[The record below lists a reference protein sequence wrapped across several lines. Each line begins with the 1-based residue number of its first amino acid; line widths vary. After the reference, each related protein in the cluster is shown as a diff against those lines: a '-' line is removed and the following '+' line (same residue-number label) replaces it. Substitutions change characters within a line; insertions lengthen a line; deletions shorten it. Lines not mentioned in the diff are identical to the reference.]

1 MSADASVQQYIARQ
15 PALAWRRFLL
25 RGLIQTLGFKVLWNV
40 GVSGEEHIPASGP
53 TILMMNHISALDP
66 VLCMGTVRRRYVIPM
81 TKVENAA
88 HPILGGF
95 VRWYGAYTVNR
106 DEVDRGAL
114 TNSIELMK
122 SGQLI
127 LIAPEGTRHPEGLTQ
142 PKDGLTYVATK
153 ADAVI
158 VPTAVSGAVGWLPRL
173 KRLDRGA
180 MRVDFGRPFR
190 FNTAG
195 RARIPRDELALM
207 TQEAMYQLAL
217 TLPDPSLR
225 GEYSDIGQA
234 TTRTLSF
241 LDSEQWV
248 KKTAS

>member
-1 MSADASVQQYIARQ
+1 MSSEATVQQYIARQ

-40 GVSGEEHIPASGP
+40 AVHGTENIPSSGP

-66 VLCMGTVRRRYVIPM
+66 VLCMGAVSHRYVIPM

-95 VRWYGAYTVNR
+95 VKWYGAYTVNR
-106 DEVDRGAL
+106 EEVDRSAL
-114 TNSIELMK
+114 LNSIELLK

-127 LIAPEGTRHPEGLTQ
+127 LIAPEGTRNPEGLTQ

-153 ADAVI
+153 ADAII

-173 KRLDRGA
+173 KRLNRGA

-190 FNTAG
+190 FNTGG
-195 RARIPRDELALM
+195 RARIPRDELAQM
-207 TQEAMYQLAL
+207 TQEAMYQLSL
-217 TLPDPSLR
+217 TLPDPALR
-225 GEYSDIGQA
+225 GEYSNISQA
-234 TTRTLSF
+234 TTQTLSF
-241 LDSEQWV
+241 LDL
-248 KKTAS
+248 